1 VTGGAA
7 IGGAAT
13 PAGPG
18 LRRELG
24 LLDSLMINIGTI
36 LGSAIFIVPAA
47 ILLQTGTPFM
57 SAMVWALAG
66 FLSWAGAAT
75 IAELA
80 VLYPEAG
87 GQYVYLEKVYS
98 RFWGFLYGWTLFAVI
113 QTASIAA
120 VAVAFV
126 TYVGFFIPM
135 SPVMVK
141 VGAIALIMGLS
152 IWNCLSVRTSANTQ
166 NSTTILKLLMVG
178 LIAAAC
184 FAYGG
189 EGSAAFKQLLPA
201 DGSTLT
207 LAGFAAAM
215 VAALWAYDGWISIT
229 FVGGEVKSPAGSMPK
244 ALSRSVSILVIVY
257 ILVNFAYVH
266 ALPYADMV
274 ASERVAADAVERVL
288 GHAGGGL
295 ASLAVAISCFGTVN
309 GFIFTGARVY
319 YAMAKDGVFFPWA
332 ARLGEKTK
340 VPANSLIIQGVWA
353 SLLTLTGSYDQ
364 LFTYVIF
371 DSWLFY
377 AMGALGVIILRRR
390 QPDLPRPCKAP
401 GYPWV
406 PLIFVILAGALL
418 LQTLI
423 SDTRDAL
430 FGVGIMLAGLP
441 AYAYWTRAGRAKS
454 AA

>member
-1 VTGGAA
+1 MTEPRE
-7 IGGAAT
+7 
-13 PAGPG
+13 PAR

-24 LLDSLMINIGTI
+24 PFDSLMINVGTI

-47 ILLQTGTPFM
+47 ILMRTGTPLL
-57 SAMVWALAG
+57 SALVWVLAG

-80 VLYPEAG
+80 VLFPQAG
-87 GQYVYLEKVYS
+87 GQYVYLERIYS

-126 TYVGFFIPM
+126 TYVAFFIPM
-135 SPVMVK
+135 SPLAIK
-141 VGAIALIMGLS
+141 AGAILLIMGLS
-152 IWNCLSVRTSANTQ
+152 IWNSLSVRTSANTQ
-166 NSTTILKLLMVG
+166 NSTTVLKLAMVG
-178 LIAAAC
+178 VIAAVC

-189 EGSAAFKQLLPA
+189 EGAAAFAKMLPSDPSA
-201 DGSTLT
+201 LT

-215 VAALWAYDGWISIT
+215 IAALWAYDGWISIT
-229 FVGGEVKSPAGSMPK
+229 FVGGEVRSPIGSMPQ
-244 ALSRSVSILVIVY
+244 ALSRSVSMLVVIY
-257 ILVNFAYVH
+257 ILVNFAYVY

-274 ASERVAADAVERVL
+274 ASERVAADAVTRVL
-288 GHAGGGL
+288 GRTGGGL

-319 YAMAKDGVFFPWA
+319 YAMAKGGVFFPWA
-332 ARLGEKTK
+332 GRLNPKSS
-340 VPANSLIIQGVWA
+340 VPVNSLMIQGVWA

-364 LFTYVIF
+364 LFTYAIF

-377 AMGALGVIILRRR
+377 AMAAMGVILLRRKR
-390 QPDLPRPCKAP
+390 PDLPRKYTAP

-406 PLIFVILAGALL
+406 PLVFVVLATALL

-423 SDTRDAL
+423 SNPRDSL
-430 FGVGIMLAGLP
+430 IGIGIMMAGIPGYLF
-441 AYAYWTRAGRAKS
+441 WTREDQ
-454 AA
+454 AAA